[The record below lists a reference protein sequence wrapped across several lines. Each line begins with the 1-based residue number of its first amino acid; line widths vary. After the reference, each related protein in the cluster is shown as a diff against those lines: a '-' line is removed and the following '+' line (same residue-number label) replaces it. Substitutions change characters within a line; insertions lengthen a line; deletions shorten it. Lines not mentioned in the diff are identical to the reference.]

1 MGRVEYRGYNGKIE
15 VDAGRLTIT
24 HTGLAA
30 KVGGLVVDQP
40 RSIPLQAVSGVRLRE
55 ASRLRNGW
63 INLGLGGAAAIDVGS
78 QGASNPN
85 TLLFRHKDNHAFKA
99 LHDWLVTVA
108 ERNRSTGVDSSAV
121 QFDAAGETRSQP
133 FHERGP
139 DAVPAAAARLTG
151 AAAPR
156 FKGAT
161 FVGAWAGTA
170 TSRPVV
176 GESFHADAFKAIK
189 SAARTRGIMSDG
201 FGGIEITE
209 AEAILATDPDN
220 AYDPNAIA
228 VWIDGQYLV
237 GHLQREVATEYAA
250 PLAGIESER
259 KFLRV
264 PARVWI
270 ADDARSGPIASV
282 SVQLPSPGGITPFND
297 FPDAPYAVIPEGAPL
312 KVTMLDAHPQH
323 LFESYSLG
331 RGERHVAVVLMVSG
345 ETVEV
350 ALDGV
355 AIGHMSS
362 SGSQKLLGLVEFV
375 TARGLDP
382 VAHAVLKGSTL
393 GAAMSLYAARTTDV
407 SQSWLNS
414 ISA

>member
-1 MGRVEYRGYNGKIE
+1 MGWVEYRGYNGKIE

-30 KVGGLVVDQP
+30 KVGGLVDDQP
-40 RSIPLQAVSGVRLRE
+40 RSIPLQAVSGVRMRE

-63 INLGLGGAAAIDVGS
+63 INLGLGGAGAIDVGS
-78 QGASNPN
+78 QGASNPD
-85 TLLFRHKDNHAFKA
+85 TLLFRHRDNDAFKA

-108 ERNRSTGVDSSAV
+108 EHNRTTGVDSSAV
-121 QFDAAGETRSQP
+121 QFDAAEKTRS
-133 FHERGP
+133 ERIQAKGP
-139 DAVPAAAARLTG
+139 DVVAAATPSHTG
-151 AAAPR
+151 AVGPR

-161 FVGAWAGTA
+161 FVGGWAGTA
-170 TSRPVV
+170 TTRPIV
-176 GESFHADAFKAIK
+176 GESFHADAFKAIQ
-189 SAARTRGIMSDG
+189 SAARMRGIMSDG
-201 FGGIEITE
+201 FGGIEITD
-209 AEAILATDPDN
+209 AEALLATDPDN
-220 AYDPNAIA
+220 AYDPNAVA
-228 VWIDGQYLV
+228 VWIDGKYLV
-237 GHLQREVATEYAA
+237 GHLPRELATEYAA

-264 PARVWI
+264 PARVWV
-270 ADDARSGPIASV
+270 AGDFRSGPIASV
-282 SVQLPSPGGITPFND
+282 SVHLPPPGGIAPFND
-297 FPDAPYAVIPEGAPL
+297 FPDGAYAVIPEGSPL

-355 AIGHMSS
+355 IVGHMSS

-393 GAAMSLYAARTTDV
+393 GAAMSLHAARTTDV